1 MKVLVTGGT
10 GFIGSH
16 LVERLVQEGHQVR
29 CVAKDRLHSVYLE
42 SLGIELMLGDLNNGM
57 DLEAVLDGVECIYH
71 LAGVTRARSN
81 KDYYEGNY
89 LTTKNF
95 INICAHSSNKFERF
109 VYVSSQA
116 AVGPALDGRPVTE
129 EDPYQPVSHYGKSK
143 MLAEKEVLRYRDK
156 MPITIIRPSAVY
168 GPRDRE
174 MLQYFLLVKK
184 QLQLLIGFR
193 NKWLNFVYVD
203 DLVDGLLLAGEHP
216 RAEGESFFIGSE
228 ASCTTEDIGN
238 TVASILDCRPIRFRV
253 PHLVVFSVA
262 AIAEGIG
269 KLTGKPIFFNLQ
281 KAKESVQPSWIFSVE
296 KAKLKL
302 GFSPRVSL
310 AEGLKRTYRWYEEN
324 GWL

>member
-57 DLEAVLDGVECIYH
+57 DLEAILDGVECIYH
-71 LAGVTRARSN
+71 LAGVTRARLN

-95 INICAHSSNKFERF
+95 INICARSSNKFERF

-156 MPITIIRPSAVY
+156 MPITIVRPSAVY

-174 MLQYFLLVKK
+174 MLQYFLLIKK
-184 QLQLLIGFR
+184 HLQLLIGFR
-193 NKWLNFVYVD
+193 KKWLNFVYID

-238 TVASILDCRPIRFRV
+238 TVASILNRRPICFHV

-262 AIAEGIG
+262 AIAEGFG

-296 KAKLKL
+296 KAKSKL

-310 AEGLKRTYRWYEEN
+310 EEGMKRTYQWYEEN

>member
-16 LVERLVQEGHQVR
+16 LVERLVREGHQVR

-57 DLEAVLDGVECIYH
+57 DLEAILDGVECIYH
-71 LAGVTRARSN
+71 LAGVTRARLN

-95 INICAHSSNKFERF
+95 INICARSSNKFERF

-129 EDPYQPVSHYGKSK
+129 KDPYQPVSHYGKSK

-156 MPITIIRPSAVY
+156 VPITIIRPAAVY

-174 MLQYFLLVKK
+174 MLQYFLLIKK
-184 QLQLLIGFR
+184 HLQLLIGFR
-193 NKWLNFVYVD
+193 KKWLNFVYVD

-228 ASCTTEDIGN
+228 ESCTTEDIGN
-238 TVASILDCRPIRFRV
+238 TVASILNRRPICFRV

-262 AIAEGIG
+262 AIAEGFG

-296 KAKLKL
+296 KAKSKL

-310 AEGLKRTYRWYEEN
+310 EEGMKRTYQWYEAN
-324 GWL
+324 DWL